1 MLKSVL
7 LFVTATVLSVTVGLA
22 QTVTSVSFQVPAPAG
37 ATSAKV
43 SVYDED
49 SLVDPDDMLTSLV
62 QIGTI
67 NGGTFDTGD
76 LSTTPIPGTDH
87 FVLRNEGGE
96 VAGGAGSSGEETAEI

>member
-1 MLKSVL
+1 V
-7 LFVTATVLSVTVGLA
+7 A
-22 QTVTSVSFQVPAPAG
+22 
-37 ATSAKV
+37 
-43 SVYDED
+43 VYDED

-96 VAGGAGSSGEETAEI
+96 VAGGAGSSGEETAEIYVIIQFYNRDGGKVGDPVVTSTKSCSVL